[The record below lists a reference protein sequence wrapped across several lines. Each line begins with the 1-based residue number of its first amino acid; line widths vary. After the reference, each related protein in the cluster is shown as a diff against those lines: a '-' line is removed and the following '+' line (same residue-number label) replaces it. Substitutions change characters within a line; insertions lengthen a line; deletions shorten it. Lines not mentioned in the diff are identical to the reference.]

1 MQKSTPAWKKYTTA
15 GCVVVANMSYVLF
28 IVFCYKTNMYVY
40 VLFVNGIVT
49 GTGQDDQCI
58 YIWLLR
64 GALPYRFLS
73 SFLRYLISISWHFK
87 VIIGKR
93 FHPFIS
99 NRFGNWWKS
108 RSKISSGAVG
118 KSFKLAT
125 PDSAS
130 GMIFKFCLE
139 MMCTKRCL
147 KFSLFPEYAWKTY
160 STNNFSYLAGSED
173 GQSWGTSSDYVNDSQ
188 QSFIM
193 ILKNKTTNL
202 RF

>member
-1 MQKSTPAWKKYTTA
+1 
-15 GCVVVANMSYVLF
+15 
-28 IVFCYKTNMYVY
+28 MYVY

-64 GALPYRFLS
+64 GALPYRVFS

-139 MMCTKRCL
+139 MMCRKRCL
-147 KFSLFPEYAWKTY
+147 KFSLFPEYAWRSY

-193 ILKNKTTNL
+193 ILKKKNSHILPTGQWYAPSAVINIAKM
-202 RF
+202 

>member
-1 MQKSTPAWKKYTTA
+1 MYTKPIFEYFP
-15 GCVVVANMSYVLF
+15 SQRHRVLF
-28 IVFCYKTNMYVY
+28 ILVCYKTNMYFY

-64 GALPYRFLS
+64 GTLPYRVFS

-118 KSFKLAT
+118 KTFKLTT

-139 MMCTKRCL
+139 MMCRKRCL
-147 KFSLFPEYAWKTY
+147 KFSLFPEYTWKSY

-173 GQSWGTSSDYVNDSQ
+173 GQSWGTSSDYVSDSQ

>member
-1 MQKSTPAWKKYTTA
+1 
-15 GCVVVANMSYVLF
+15 
-28 IVFCYKTNMYVY
+28 MYVF

-64 GALPYRFLS
+64 GALPYRVFS

-99 NRFGNWWKS
+99 NRFENWWKS
-108 RSKISSGAVG
+108 RSKISTGAVG
-118 KSFKLAT
+118 KTFKLTT

-139 MMCTKRCL
+139 MMCRKRCL
-147 KFSLFPEYAWKTY
+147 KFSLFPRICFKILFDQQFLILGWFWTWPELRNFIWLRQRQ
-160 STNNFSYLAGSED
+160 STIFHYDSEKQNNKFTFLGLADFSCCNSF
-173 GQSWGTSSDYVNDSQ
+173 TSFQAKV
-188 QSFIM
+188 
-193 ILKNKTTNL
+193 LKL
-202 RF
+202 